1 MDTNKIREK
10 VAAVRR
16 ADDEWDAIPGGYDE
30 SEAILKYST
39 AVNELLAELDAAPK
53 VLTTE
58 PVAWMTED
66 GRLASVTGKENM
78 PSAADKA
85 FCIPLYLAPAAGL
98 TVEEIVRIAASLGI
112 SEGLQA
118 SIDHANRLL
127 EARSSQSRQ
136 PSEVLAEPVAWI
148 VVSSIRD
155 IGIPTLA
162 ITKEAARQVAIER
175 CYYLSDVQHSEPIPL
190 YLAPAAG
197 LTVDEVIKCVDD
209 EAWTARD
216 RIEDDPMSGITD
228 HITKMV
234 SSIHARLIA
243 AIQAKS

>member
-78 PSAADKA
+78 PSAADKV
-85 FCIPLYLAPAAGL
+85 FC
-98 TVEEIVRIAASLGI
+98 
-112 SEGLQA
+112 
-118 SIDHANRLL
+118 
-127 EARSSQSRQ
+127 
-136 PSEVLAEPVAWI
+136 
-148 VVSSIRD
+148 
-155 IGIPTLA
+155 
-162 ITKEAARQVAIER
+162 
-175 CYYLSDVQHSEPIPL
+175 IPL

>member
-1 MDTNKIREK
+1 MDTNKIRGAQALIDEARHRGHNIPQL
-10 VAAVRR
+10 VEAAR
-16 ADDEWDAIPGGYDE
+16 
-30 SEAILKYST
+30 
-39 AVNELLAELDAAPK
+39 LLQAELDKAPK
-53 VLTTE
+53 VLT
-58 PVAWMTED
+58 ED
-66 GRLASVTGKENM
+66 SGDM
-78 PSAADKA
+78 
-85 FCIPLYLAPAAGL
+85 
-98 TVEEIVRIAASLGI
+98 AASLGI

-118 SIDHANRLL
+118 RIDFANRLL

-197 LTVDEVIKCVDD
+197 LTVEGMIEVVDKWMREPNED
-209 EAWTARD
+209 GDYFKRD
-216 RIEDDPMSGITD
+216 NLR
-228 HITKMV
+228 
-234 SSIHARLIA
+234 ARLTA
-243 AIQAKS
+243 AIQAKQ

>member
-1 MDTNKIREK
+1 MDTNKIREAQALIDEARHRGHNIPQL
-10 VAAVRR
+10 VEAAR
-16 ADDEWDAIPGGYDE
+16 
-30 SEAILKYST
+30 
-39 AVNELLAELDAAPK
+39 LLQAELDKAPK
-53 VLTTE
+53 VLT
-58 PVAWMTED
+58 ED
-66 GRLASVTGKENM
+66 SGDM
-78 PSAADKA
+78 
-85 FCIPLYLAPAAGL
+85 
-98 TVEEIVRIAASLGI
+98 AASLGI

-118 SIDHANRLL
+118 RIDFANRLL

>member
-1 MDTNKIREK
+1 MDTNKIREAQALIDEARHRGHNIPQL
-10 VAAVRR
+10 VEAARL
-16 ADDEWDAIPGGYDE
+16 
-30 SEAILKYST
+30 LK
-39 AVNELLAELDAAPK
+39 AELDVAPK
-53 VLTTE
+53 VLT
-58 PVAWMTED
+58 ED
-66 GRLASVTGKENM
+66 SGDM
-78 PSAADKA
+78 
-85 FCIPLYLAPAAGL
+85 
-98 TVEEIVRIAASLGI
+98 AASLGI

-118 SIDHANRLL
+118 RIDFANRLP

-197 LTVDEVIKCVDD
+197 LTVERAMEVMARYFFEVRQTNIGHRGSKVYDD
-209 EAWTARD
+209 LL
-216 RIEDDPMSGITD
+216 
-228 HITKMV
+228 
-234 SSIHARLIA
+234 ARLTEA
-243 AIQAKS
+243 AKH

>member
-1 MDTNKIREK
+1 MNIDKIREALEAAIEEHNRLNASYGTIIAK
-10 VAAVRR
+10 VR
-16 ADDEWDAIPGGYDE
+16 
-30 SEAILKYST
+30 EA
-39 AVNELLAELDAAPK
+39 LAELDKP
-53 VLTTE
+53 
-58 PVAWMTED
+58 
-66 GRLASVTGKENM
+66 
-78 PSAADKA
+78 
-85 FCIPLYLAPAAGL
+85 
-98 TVEEIVRIAASLGI
+98 
-112 SEGLQA
+112 
-118 SIDHANRLL
+118 
-127 EARSSQSRQ
+127 
-136 PSEVLAEPVAWI
+136 AEPVAWI

>member
-1 MDTNKIREK
+1 MDTNKIRGAQALIDEARHRGHNIPQL
-10 VAAVRR
+10 VEAAR
-16 ADDEWDAIPGGYDE
+16 
-30 SEAILKYST
+30 
-39 AVNELLAELDAAPK
+39 LLQAELDKAPK

-85 FCIPLYLAPAAGL
+85 FC
-98 TVEEIVRIAASLGI
+98 
-112 SEGLQA
+112 
-118 SIDHANRLL
+118 
-127 EARSSQSRQ
+127 
-136 PSEVLAEPVAWI
+136 
-148 VVSSIRD
+148 
-155 IGIPTLA
+155 
-162 ITKEAARQVAIER
+162 
-175 CYYLSDVQHSEPIPL
+175 IPL